1 MRKIVLFITVMFIT
15 HLSYSQVFVQDVNIN
30 DLDIEYVQLV
40 GVNTSMF
47 GVKIKVF
54 VDYGQ
59 EAKLMK
65 ADAIKNATGKTM
77 KFNSMIHALNF
88 MNDNGWKY
96 TNYTETIVSSKLR
109 YVYLLE
115 NKDKL

>member
-1 MRKIVLFITVMFIT
+1 MKKAVLIIAISFFT
-15 HLSYSQVFVQDVNIN
+15 HLSFSQVFVQDVNIN
-30 DLDIEYVQLV
+30 ELDIEYVQLV

-47 GVKIKVF
+47 GVKIKVY

-65 ADAIKNATGKTM
+65 ADAIKDATGKTI

-88 MNDNGWKY
+88 MNENGWKY

>member
-1 MRKIVLFITVMFIT
+1 MKKIAIVALFMFLT
-15 HLSYSQVFVQDVNIN
+15 QYTFSQVFVEDVNIN
-30 DLDIEYVQLV
+30 ELDIEYVQLV

-65 ADAIKNATGKTM
+65 ADAIRDASGKTM

-88 MNDNGWKY
+88 MNENGWKY

-115 NKDKL
+115 NKEKL

>member
-1 MRKIVLFITVMFIT
+1 MRKLVVVFTLLFLTQLT
-15 HLSYSQVFVQDVNIN
+15 YSQVFVEDVNIN

-47 GVKIKVF
+47 GVKIKVY

-65 ADAIKNATGKTM
+65 ADAIKDASGNTI
-77 KFNSMIHALNF
+77 KFHSMIHALNF
-88 MNDNGWKY
+88 MNENGWKY

>member
-1 MRKIVLFITVMFIT
+1 MRKLVVVFTLLFLTQLT
-15 HLSYSQVFVQDVNIN
+15 YSQVFVEDVNIN

-47 GVKIKVF
+47 GVKIKVY

-65 ADAIKNATGKTM
+65 ADAIKGASGNTM

-88 MNDNGWKY
+88 MNENGWKY
-96 TNYTETIVSSKLR
+96 TNYTETIVSNKLR